1 MNHHPS
7 SGTSNTGSWPPNHE
21 KHESQASG
29 QSGDPQPAGD
39 AGRLNRIDYYYG
51 HRQGNEAYINVD
63 QGHFTISVAGE
74 TIFTGDPAED
84 PRLKRCV
91 SEG

>member
-1 MNHHPS
+1 MSPKQAVKGVTLNLPGILAVLTGTRARDWKLRDGPDS
-7 SGTSNTGSWPPNHE
+7 SCGV
-21 KHESQASG
+21 
-29 QSGDPQPAGD
+29 
-39 AGRLNRIDYYYG
+39 DYYYG

-74 TIFTGDPAED
+74 TLFSGDPAVH
-84 PRLKRCV
+84 PRLKRYV

>member
-1 MNHHPS
+1 MSRKQSVKVVTLNLPGMLAALT
-7 SGTSNTGSWPPNHE
+7 GTRARDWKAQHGPDSRCG
-21 KHESQASG
+21 
-29 QSGDPQPAGD
+29 
-39 AGRLNRIDYYYG
+39 IDYYYR
-51 HRQGNEAYINVD
+51 HRPGNEAYINVD

-74 TIFTGDPAED
+74 TLFTGDPAEH

>member
-1 MNHHPS
+1 MES
-7 SGTSNTGSWPPNHE
+7 FKTGLIRVAGLITTMGTAR
-21 KHESQASG
+21 ES
-29 QSGDPQPAGD
+29 
-39 AGRLNRIDYYYG
+39 
-51 HRQGNEAYINVD
+51 EAYINVD

-74 TIFTGDPAED
+74 TLFTGDPAEH

>member
-1 MNHHPS
+1 MSRKQAVKAVTLNLTGMLAVLT
-7 SGTSNTGSWPPNHE
+7 GTRARDWKAQDGPDSRCG
-21 KHESQASG
+21 
-29 QSGDPQPAGD
+29 
-39 AGRLNRIDYYYG
+39 IDYYYG

-63 QGHFTISVAGE
+63 QGHFTINVAGE
-74 TIFTGDPAED
+74 NLFTGDPAED

>member
-1 MNHHPS
+1 MSRKQAVKVVALNLPRMLALLT
-7 SGTSNTGSWPPNHE
+7 GTRARDWKAQDGPDSRCG
-21 KHESQASG
+21 
-29 QSGDPQPAGD
+29 
-39 AGRLNRIDYYYG
+39 IDYYYG

-63 QGHFTISVAGE
+63 QGHFTISAAGE
-74 TIFTGDPAED
+74 TLFKGDPAEH

>member
-1 MNHHPS
+1 MKNMSRKRAVEVVTLNLPGMLAVLT
-7 SGTSNTGSWPPNHE
+7 GTRAREWKLRDGPDSRCG
-21 KHESQASG
+21 
-29 QSGDPQPAGD
+29 
-39 AGRLNRIDYYYG
+39 IDYYYR
-51 HRQGNEAYINVD
+51 HRPGNEAYINVD

-74 TIFTGDPAED
+74 TLFPGDPAED

>member
-1 MNHHPS
+1 MSPKQAVKGVTLNLPWILAVLTGTRARDWKLRDGPDS
-7 SGTSNTGSWPPNHE
+7 SCGV
-21 KHESQASG
+21 
-29 QSGDPQPAGD
+29 
-39 AGRLNRIDYYYG
+39 DYYYG

-74 TIFTGDPAED
+74 TLFSGDPAVH